1 LLNYYPTT
9 SFGRENSMDHQLE
22 ISIVIP
28 VFNSAKIFPELYSRL
43 KNILDHVTESF
54 EIIAVLDGCSDKS
67 LDVILNLRC
76 KDNRIKILEFSRNFG
91 HQAALTAGL
100 EFASGEIVA
109 VMDDDLEDPPEVL
122 PQFFTK
128 IKEGFD
134 VVYGIRK
141 KRQRSFLYCL
151 AYTLFYRFLG
161 AMVNTRIPY
170 DAGDFC
176 VMTKRVVNVLKA
188 MPENNRFIRG
198 MRAWAGFKQV
208 GIKYDRGKRHTG
220 NSGYNI
226 KKYFS
231 LALDAIFSFS
241 YKPLKFLTAVGIGIA
256 SISFFSMICLIILK
270 LLDEIRDIPGW
281 ASLFVAILFFS
292 GIQILSFGILGEYIA
307 RVYDEVKQRP
317 KYIIKNAVGFKKE
330 NVHGRVVQEF

>member
-1 LLNYYPTT
+1 MNHIDCELVMNNKT
-9 SFGRENSMDHQLE
+9 E

-43 KNILDHVTESF
+43 INILNNVTDSF
-54 EIIAVLDGCSDKS
+54 EIIAVIDGCADKS
-67 LDVILNLRC
+67 LDVILNLHY

-100 EFASGEIVA
+100 EFAAGEIVA

-122 PQFFTK
+122 PQFFVK

-141 KRQRSFLYCL
+141 KRKRSSLYCF

-161 AMVNTRIPY
+161 AMVSMRIPY

-176 VMTKRVVNVLKA
+176 VMKKHVVHVLKA
-188 MPENNRFIRG
+188 MPEQNRFIRG
-198 MRAWAGFKQV
+198 MRAWAGFSQIGV
-208 GIKYDRGKRHTG
+208 EYDRGQRHTG
-220 NSGYNI
+220 NSGYSI

-241 YKPLKFLTAVGIGIA
+241 YKPLKFLTAVGIAIA
-256 SISFFSMICLIILK
+256 SLSFFSMICLIILK
-270 LLDEIRDIPGW
+270 LFNEIRDIPGW

-317 KYIIKNAVGFKKE
+317 KYIIKRAVGFNKE
-330 NVHGRVVQEF
+330 NVNGKAV